1 MNLKELRLKA
11 GVKVSEVLEA
21 YPDKRLDK
29 YIFSKIESGI
39 AEYPRELRSI
49 IFKLCGKELTD
60 KNAKTENRPVATTTK
75 PNQCKRILDYIEKN
89 GSITNLE
96 GHTQL
101 GIMNFTAR
109 ISDLRASGIPICGV
123 TEKGQN
129 RFGEKITYKR
139 YTIAKGDN

>member
-1 MNLKELRLKA
+1 MNLKELRIKS
-11 GVKVSEVLEA
+11 GVKVSDVLEA
-21 YPDKRLDK
+21 YPDKRMDK
-29 YIFSKIESGI
+29 YTFSKIENGV
-39 AEYPRELRSI
+39 AEYPRELRLT
-49 IFKLCGKELTD
+49 IFKLCGNELVG
-60 KNAKTENRPVATTTK
+60 KNIKTGNRQVATSSK

-109 ISDLRASGIPICGV
+109 ISDLRANGIPIYGV
-123 TEKGQN
+123 IEKGKN